1 MLMKYTAVV
10 IGATGLTGSR
20 LVNLLFDNAQYERVI
35 TLRES
40 VLNSTTANMNHIS
53 WTYLIRLLI
62 LIS

>member
-1 MLMKYTAVV
+1 MKYTAVI

-35 TLRES
+35 TLSRS

-53 WTYLIRLLI
+53 WTYLIRLFI
-62 LIS
+62 LIF